1 MKKSHLFLGIFT
13 SIIIIVVFAIGGKAF
28 LQPLPP
34 VPPPPQN
41 SPLPIQKPSQELSLP
56 SEKVTLPNPEALLD
70 IAANLASEK
79 YQNASCEDLSKMKP
93 QSKKSAPTG
102 GTPEA
107 VLQTKAIE
115 MLRQNPEIRKEFI
128 NRVAPPIANKMF
140 DCKVIP

>member
-1 MKKSHLFLGIFT
+1 MKKSHLFLGILT
-13 SIIIIVVFAIGGKAF
+13 ATIVILGIGGKAF

-34 VPPPPQN
+34 LPPPPHN
-41 SPLPIQKPSQELSLP
+41 SPLPSQKPSQELSLP
-56 SEKVTLPNPEALLD
+56 SDKVTLPNPEALLD
-70 IAANLASEK
+70 IAANLAIEK

-93 QSKKSAPTG
+93 QSKNSASTG
-102 GTPEA
+102 GKPEE